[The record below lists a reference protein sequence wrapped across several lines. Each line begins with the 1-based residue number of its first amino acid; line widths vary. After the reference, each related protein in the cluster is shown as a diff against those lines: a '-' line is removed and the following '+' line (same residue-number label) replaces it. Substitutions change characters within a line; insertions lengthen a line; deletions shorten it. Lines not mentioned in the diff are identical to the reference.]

1 MPAPM
6 SELHSLCPYSAA
18 QPSNRRIFLKRAGLV
33 ALLGIIGFPLA
44 GCDSTSG
51 GEDDSGNNGE
61 PDPAANGIVATA
73 SRITIDLSKV
83 ETLKQAGNYLILL
96 DEDGHSVH
104 VIIINVDGSQFR
116 AFSSICTH
124 AGCDVARY
132 RASTQRIQCD
142 CHGSEFDINGQP
154 VSGPAPSPL
163 PAFSVSRSGDM
174 LTIQLSAG
182 KLPT

>member
-1 MPAPM
+1 MPNPM
-6 SELHSLCPYSAA
+6 SELQSLCPYLAA

-73 SRITIDLSKV
+73 SQITIDLSKV
-83 ETLKQAGNYLILL
+83 ETLKQAGNYLIL
-96 DEDGHSVH
+96 
-104 VIIINVDGSQFR
+104 
-116 AFSSICTH
+116 H

-163 PAFSVSRSGDM
+163 PAFSVSRSGDI